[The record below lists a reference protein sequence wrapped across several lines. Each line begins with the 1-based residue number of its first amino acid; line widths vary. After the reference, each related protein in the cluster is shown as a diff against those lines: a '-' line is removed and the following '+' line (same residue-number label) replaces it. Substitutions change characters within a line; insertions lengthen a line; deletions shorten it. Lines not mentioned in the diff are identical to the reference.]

1 MGWDAGRRVPWR
13 RMAIE
18 WCVVSIAMLVIAVGF
33 SDSPLGEVIPA
44 IVLGAA
50 VYFAVGYVSAKLG
63 YQRASLRQLRAQ
75 RAAAQAAGRSPS
87 ASRPAPRPRPAP
99 TKRTGGGTPR
109 SRKR

>member
-18 WCVVSIAMLVIAVGF
+18 WCVVAAAMLVITLGF
-33 SDSPLGEVIPA
+33 SDSPLGEVISA
-44 IVLGAA
+44 IVLGGV
-50 VYFAVGYVSAKLG
+50 VYLAVGYVSAKFG

-75 RAAAQAAGRSPS
+75 RAAAQAAGR
-87 ASRPAPRPRPAP
+87 APVTTRSVQRPRPAP